1 MASETAPAWSFLAY
15 AERDARAAAV
25 PELRRRAEALVRA
38 QVRATLGGGD
48 LHAEAYLAER
58 GRPAKTGRGD
68 KQGEGEDAGGFVE
81 AETVRVLAE
90 VAAKGAAFAGAD
102 LAASDP
108 RHSAVAAPGASAP
121 AGEWAAAARHNRLLL
136 ERTEGGLL
144 SAELQLEFAQSAWKV
159 YAQML
164 EGLDA
169 GARARLQGLQHDTLA
184 VNQERKAAHLAA
196 AQREA
201 RAQAAWLEHARH
213 ARTLR
218 AALADEEHASDAKR
232 GAGSDGAAPPD
243 PKRHKLSGQS

>member
-1 MASETAPAWSFLAY
+1 MAPETVPAWSFLAY
-15 AERDARAAAV
+15 AASDAKAAAS
-25 PELRRRAEALVRA
+25 PELRRRADALVRA
-38 QVRATLGGGD
+38 QVLTKLGGGD
-48 LHAEAYLAER
+48 LDAEAFLAER
-58 GRPAKTGRGD
+58 GRPSKAGRG
-68 KQGEGEDAGGFVE
+68 EGQDEGAEAGGFVE

-90 VAAKGAAFAGAD
+90 VAASGAAFAGAD

-108 RHSAVAAPGASAP
+108 RHSAVAAPSADAP
-121 AGEWAAAARHNRLLL
+121 SGEWAAAAKHNRLLL

-169 GARARLQGLQHDTLA
+169 GARARLQGLEQETLA

-201 RAQAAWLEHARH
+201 RAQAAWLEHTRH

-218 AALADEEHASDAKR
+218 GALADEEQALDAKR
-232 GAGSDGAAPPD
+232 GAASDGATQPD
-243 PKRHKLSGQS
+243 AKRHKIAS